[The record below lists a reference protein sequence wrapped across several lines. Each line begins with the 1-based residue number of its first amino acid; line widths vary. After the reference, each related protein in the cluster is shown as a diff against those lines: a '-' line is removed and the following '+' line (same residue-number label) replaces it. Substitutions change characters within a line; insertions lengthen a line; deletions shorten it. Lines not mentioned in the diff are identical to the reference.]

1 MCSKQGHKEFEDPY
15 DYKKYNKLDT
25 RMGCQAR
32 IRFDI
37 KNSIWSVSHFND
49 EHSHEFASPKE
60 SCNLRSGRKVLS
72 THGTIIETMVSS
84 GIKATRSYSFL
95 SKELG
100 GANTVGFL
108 RRDCHNFLHTKRK
121 QLIEVGDGKVLL
133 IILKIDKVKIHFFFS
148 STSRPRK

>member
-1 MCSKQGHKEFEDPY
+1 M
-15 DYKKYNKLDT
+15 
-25 RMGCQAR
+25 
-32 IRFDI
+32 
-37 KNSIWSVSHFND
+37 
-49 EHSHEFASPKE
+49 
-60 SCNLRSGRKVLS
+60 LS

-133 IILKIDKVKIHFFFS
+133 IILKIDKVKIQYFFFQY
-148 STSRPRK
+148 K